1 MDMGY
6 IHSNY
11 SFSSIQHFI
20 NEFYPGTEN
29 PELIQLHRRM
39 FDKLKTR
46 GSQAV
51 IANTRGCDLFSMNLN
66 SEHVGGILVEY
77 YPWDLIKNERY
88 FNTSKSLAG
97 LNEFIWQETFED
109 LIKPSK
115 TPSFVF
121 EIAYMWISRRYRGWR
136 YSRNLWDHAYN
147 QISELSNPGDI
158 LMTMS
163 MSAHAKSGRGQKVFN
178 WILDIEKET
187 NGINDENNQINLTG
201 VKCSSMEVMHCTGV
215 DISSIL
221 CRMDSKP
228 KETLAFK
235 AGMTFKGYSRNLNP
249 VYSREF

>member
-1 MDMGY
+1 
-6 IHSNY
+6 
-11 SFSSIQHFI
+11 
-20 NEFYPGTEN
+20 
-29 PELIQLHRRM
+29 
-39 FDKLKTR
+39 
-46 GSQAV
+46 
-51 IANTRGCDLFSMNLN
+51 
-66 SEHVGGILVEY
+66 
-77 YPWDLIKNERY
+77 
-88 FNTSKSLAG
+88 
-97 LNEFIWQETFED
+97 
-109 LIKPSK
+109 
-115 TPSFVF
+115 
-121 EIAYMWISRRYRGWR
+121 
-136 YSRNLWDHAYN
+136 
-147 QISELSNPGDI
+147 
-158 LMTMS
+158 